1 MKHDFLLSYQIA
13 ILKEEET
20 DQKQDWANSSE
31 DIS

>member
-13 ILKEEET
+13 ILKEEEAN
-20 DQKQDWANSSE
+20 QKQDWANSSE